1 MSTSYSGNLN
11 IDIAQHL
18 PPACLMAVYDS
29 VQMCGVD
36 KEIFISAAPAT
47 SILCA
52 LRVKT
57 S

>member
-18 PPACLMAVYDS
+18 SPACLMAVYDS